1 MSWNG
6 VYLTAKDNKVT
17 TVQVYGAEKAK
28 YKVPIWGHT
37 IYESCSGKEQVA
49 ELNIK
54 E

>member
-1 MSWNG
+1 MG
-6 VYLTAKDNKVT
+6 FILQQDNKVT
-17 TVQVYGAEKAK
+17 TVQVNGADKAK